1 MISKS
6 DDADSLRREIAY
18 YRRQLDEMAGE
29 NVKLDV
35 AISGL
40 RHELRQKRKGFALL
54 TELHQTV
61 GAHKEISSIF
71 EATLRAVNATLGM
84 DRTAVLAPTEEAH
97 YYRPGQWLGFQQEDA
112 GRFSCMSIRFPP
124 KFAEGKGFLLANK
137 ATPPTPLIEE
147 IRAAFQLPYFICLP
161 VVVDSV
167 PIGLLLSG
175 RLMEAQ
181 PFYPPLDQ
189 GDVDTFQAIAGLITA
204 SVRNLRLAVFKEM
217 DRLKTEFFANISHE
231 FRTPIT
237 LTLGPLD
244 QILKGRYGDAP
255 DAVRDQL
262 LVIQRSQ
269 RVLLGLINQIL
280 DLTKLEAGRLRLRAT
295 PMPDVNRFVEGQAGR
310 FQAVAEQRGVA
321 LRVSLDPQAGW
332 ADLFADREM
341 LDKLLTNLLS
351 NAFKFTE
358 RGSVEVSTAIHEG
371 RFRLVV
377 KDTGVGIKRDQLP
390 YIFDRFRQADG
401 SESREYA
408 GTGLGLALVKEIAK
422 LHGGEVTVNSHYG
435 RGSSFLVTLPLGKAH
450 LDPASLVEAVAE
462 EATAQAGL
470 YEAIIVHERQADRE
484 SAEMADCQAEAAFDP
499 TRPTVLYVE
508 DNPDLRRH
516 VRDLLDAHYN
526 VLLAVDGRDGLVK
539 VRRHRPDLILAD
551 QMMPHMSGRSLLR
564 ELRSDPELRPIPV
577 VFLTA
582 RAGAESRVE
591 SLDAGADDYLT
602 KPFDEGEL
610 LARVRNLLRARAQ
623 EREIVALNRTLE
635 KRAGDLEEANER
647 LQKEIGERRRAEEA
661 LQEAN
666 CLLEQRVAG
675 RTAELKEALEEV
687 EKFKNRLHAENVY
700 LRQEIELTHNFEEI
714 ITRSDAFRRVLEGVE
729 QVAATAATVLILGET
744 GTGKELVA
752 RAVHSLSARKE
763 RPLVKVNCAAL
774 PASLIESELFG
785 HERGAF
791 TGALGRK
798 VGRFELADG
807 GTVFLD
813 EIGDLPLELQAKLLR
828 VLQEGEFERLG
839 GTCTLKADVRVIA
852 ATNRDLE
859 RAV

>member
-1 MISKS
+1 VIPKG
-6 DDADSLRREIAY
+6 DEVDPLRREIAY

-35 AISGL
+35 AITGL
-40 RHELRQKRKGFALL
+40 RHELKQKRQGFALL

-71 EATLRAVNATLGM
+71 EVTLRAVNATLGM
-84 DRTAVLAPTEEAH
+84 DRTVVLAPTEEAH
-97 YYRPGQWLGFQQEDA
+97 GYRPDQWLGFQPEDA
-112 GRFSCMSIRFPP
+112 ERFASRSIRFPP
-124 KFAEGKGFLLANK
+124 EFAEGRGLLLINK
-137 ATPPTPLIEE
+137 ASPPTPLIEE

-161 VVVDSV
+161 VMVEGV

-175 RLMEAQ
+175 RLREAR
-181 PFYPPLDQ
+181 PFYPPLDR

-280 DLTKLEAGRLRLRAT
+280 DLTKLEAGRLRLRAA
-295 PMPDVNRFVEGQAGR
+295 PMPDVNRFVEERAGR

-358 RGSVEVSTAIHEG
+358 RGSVEVSTAIHGESFWLG
-371 RFRLVV
+371 VR
-377 KDTGVGIKRDQLP
+377 DTGVGIKQDQLP

-435 RGSSFLVTLPLGKAH
+435 RGSLFLVTLPLGKAH

-462 EATAQAGL
+462 EATAQVEPHEMA
-470 YEAIIVHERQADRE
+470 AVQERQAGRE
-484 SAEMADCQAEAAFDP
+484 DAEMADGQAGAVFDP
-499 TRPTVLYVE
+499 ARPTVLYVE

-526 VLLAVDGRDGLVK
+526 VFLAVDGRDGLVK
-539 VRRHRPDLILAD
+539 ARRHRPDLILAD
-551 QMMPHMSGRSLLR
+551 QMMPHVSGRSLLR
-564 ELRSDPELRPIPV
+564 ELRSDPEMRAIPV
-577 VFLTA
+577 VFLSWPTGGRSSWTRSATCRWSCRPSCSGCCRRGSSSAWGA
-582 RAGAESRVE
+582 RAPS
-591 SLDAGADDYLT
+591 
-602 KPFDEGEL
+602 K
-610 LARVRNLLRARAQ
+610 
-623 EREIVALNRTLE
+623 RT
-635 KRAGDLEEANER
+635 
-647 LQKEIGERRRAEEA
+647 
-661 LQEAN
+661 
-666 CLLEQRVAG
+666 
-675 RTAELKEALEEV
+675 
-687 EKFKNRLHAENVY
+687 
-700 LRQEIELTHNFEEI
+700 
-714 ITRSDAFRRVLEGVE
+714 
-729 QVAATAATVLILGET
+729 
-744 GTGKELVA
+744 
-752 RAVHSLSARKE
+752 
-763 RPLVKVNCAAL
+763 CA
-774 PASLIESELFG
+774 
-785 HERGAF
+785 
-791 TGALGRK
+791 
-798 VGRFELADG
+798 
-807 GTVFLD
+807 
-813 EIGDLPLELQAKLLR
+813 
-828 VLQEGEFERLG
+828 
-839 GTCTLKADVRVIA
+839 
-852 ATNRDLE
+852 
-859 RAV
+859 